1 MVYYKNMFIVIKV
14 TNLGANVDKNM
25 HLGIAELQKSVAK
38 LQKVGFCPQ
47 KQHKTH
53 RTSIFFTT
61 FAFVKKTENQ
71 ATRVT
76 RPPDLSTRHRMQPQH
91 YDAAA

>member
-38 LQKVGFCPQ
+38 LQKVGFLP
-47 KQHKTH
+47 
-53 RTSIFFTT
+53 
-61 FAFVKKTENQ
+61 
-71 ATRVT
+71 
-76 RPPDLSTRHRMQPQH
+76 
-91 YDAAA
+91 